1 MRMSNSYWER
11 RQAETMYEYMEK
23 AEKVADEIAQLYLK
37 ASRYL
42 SSQADDVFEKYQ
54 TKYGLTENEARRL
67 LNELQ
72 DKTSLDELLEKLKNG
87 GSDMSRQEL
96 LKQLEAPAYQARL
109 ERLRQL
115 QNQLDLMMTQIY
127 NQEKQKNTGF
137 YTDLANESYYKS
149 MFNIQQ
155 QTGLAF
161 SFSAIDPQMID
172 QVVNSK
178 WSGKNYSERI
188 WKNTEALAHD
198 IKEQLLLGLVTG
210 KTNREVSKEIQN
222 KYAVGA
228 ATARRLVRTE
238 SCYIANEMNFNV
250 YEESGIEKYRYC
262 AILDLRTS
270 QICRS
275 LDRKIFLVKERKI
288 GVNSPPMHPWCRS
301 TTTAVISENLLKNM
315 TRRARDPIT
324 GKVLTVP
331 ANMSYHSWYDKYVK
345 GKPEAELAEKQIKN
359 RTTDRKQWER
369 YKKTLGKDYVPDN
382 LDDFQKLKYTDGQ
395 EYGILKA
402 QVKGMTYYNR
412 AIANEANIT
421 EMVKKVAQKA
431 GMNVE
436 GLEHRIKTKDSY
448 LRKIR
453 ANYNP
458 VGNRYEVKDI
468 VRYTYTDLPEVMTEK
483 ALRSIEIFRE
493 CGYNTIEIK
502 NYWLNK
508 SNPYNGV
515 NTTMKTTNGQKFE
528 LQYHTQESY
537 TIKEGKMH
545 KLYEK
550 QRVLTDISSKEYIE
564 LEDKMFELSDSMQI
578 PERIERI
585 RNVK

>member
-1 MRMSNSYWER
+1 MSNSYWER
-11 RQAETMYEYMEK
+11 RQAETMYEYMEE
-23 AEKVADEIAQLYLK
+23 AEKAADEIAQLYLK

-42 SSQADDVFEKYQ
+42 SSQADDIFEKYQ
-54 TKYGLTENEARRL
+54 TKYGLSENEARRL
-67 LNELQ
+67 LNELR

-87 GSDMSRQEL
+87 SSDMNRQEL

-115 QNQLDLMMTQIY
+115 QNQLDLVMTQIY
-127 NQEKQKNTGF
+127 NQEKQKNTSF

-155 QTGLAF
+155 QAGLAF

-228 ATARRLVRTE
+228 AVARRLVRTE
-238 SCYIANEMNFNV
+238 SCFISNEINFNA
-250 YEESGIEKYRYC
+250 YEEAGIEIYRYC

-275 LDRKIFLVKERKI
+275 LDRKIFLVKERKV
-288 GVNSPPMHPWCRS
+288 GENSPPMHPWCRS
-301 TTTAVISENLLKNM
+301 TTVAVISEDLLKDM
-315 TRRARDPIT
+315 TRRSRDPVT

-331 ANMSYHSWYDKYVK
+331 ANMSYQEWYDKYVK

-359 RTTDRKQWER
+359 RSADRKQWER
-369 YKKTLGKDYVPDN
+369 YKKILGKDYVPDS
-382 LDDFQKLKYTDGQ
+382 LDDFQKVKYTDDQ

-402 QVKGMTYYNR
+402 QVRGMLYYNK
-412 AIANEANIT
+412 AVANELDIT
-421 EMVKKVAQKA
+421 ETVKKVAQKS
-431 GMNVE
+431 GMNIE

-453 ANYNP
+453 ANYDP
-458 VGNRYEVKDI
+458 TGNQYEVKDI
-468 VRYTYTDLPEVMTEK
+468 VRYTYTDLPEIMTEK
-483 ALRSIEIFRE
+483 ALRSIEIFKER
-493 CGYNTIEIK
+493 GYNTIEVK
-502 NYWLNK
+502 NYWLDK
-508 SNPYNGV
+508 GNPYNGV
-515 NTTMKTTNGQKFE
+515 NTTVKSPNGQKFE

-545 KLYEK
+545 ELYEK
-550 QRVLTDISSKEYIE
+550 QRVLTDNSSKEYIE
-564 LEDKMFELSDSMQI
+564 LEDMMFELSDSMQI
-578 PERIERI
+578 PEWIGRIK
-585 RNVK
+585 NVK

>member
-11 RQAETMYEYMEK
+11 RQAETMYEYMEE
-23 AEKVADEIAQLYLK
+23 AEKAADEIAQLYLK

-42 SSQADDVFEKYQ
+42 SSQADDIFEKYQ
-54 TKYGLTENEARRL
+54 TKYGLSENEARRL
-67 LNELQ
+67 LNELR

-87 GSDMSRQEL
+87 SSDMSRQEL

-115 QNQLDLMMTQIY
+115 QNQLDLVMTQIY
-127 NQEKQKNTGF
+127 NQEKQKNTSF

-155 QTGLAF
+155 QAGLAF
-161 SFSAIDPQMID
+161 SFSSIDPQMID

-210 KTNREVSKEIQN
+210 KTNREISKEIQN
-222 KYAVGA
+222 KYAVGVA
-228 ATARRLVRTE
+228 VARRLVRTE
-238 SCYIANEMNFNV
+238 SCFIANEINFNA
-250 YEESGIEKYRYC
+250 YEEAGIEKYLYC

-275 LDRKIFLVKERKI
+275 LDRKIFLVKERKV
-288 GVNSPPMHPWCRS
+288 GENSPPMHPWCRS
-301 TTTAVISENLLKNM
+301 TTVAVISEELLKNM
-315 TRRARDPIT
+315 TRRARDPVT

-331 ANMSYHSWYDKYVK
+331 ANMSYQEWYDKYVK

-359 RTTDRKQWER
+359 RSADRKQWER
-369 YKKTLGKDYVPDN
+369 YKKILGKDYVPDS
-382 LDDFQKLKYTDGQ
+382 LDEFQKLKYTDTR

-402 QVKGMTYYNR
+402 QAKGMSYYNK
-412 AIANEANIT
+412 AVANEPDIT
-421 EMVKKVAQKA
+421 ETVKKVAKKS
-431 GMNVE
+431 GMNIE
-436 GLEHRIKTKDSY
+436 GLERRIKKKDSY

-453 ANYNP
+453 SHYDDS
-458 VGNRYEVKDI
+458 GNKYEVKDI
-468 VRYTYTDLPEVMTEK
+468 VRYTYTDSPEIMTER
-483 ALRSIEIFRE
+483 ALRSIEIFKK

-508 SNPYNGV
+508 HDPYNGV
-515 NTTMKTTNGQKFE
+515 NTIIKAQNGQKFE
-528 LQYHTQESY
+528 LQYHTPESY
-537 TIKEGKMH
+537 EIKEGKMH
-545 KLYEK
+545 ELYEK
-550 QRVLTDISSKEYIE
+550 QRVLTDKSSKEYIE
-564 LEDKMFELSDSMQI
+564 LEDMMFELSGSMQT
-578 PERIERI
+578 PEWIGMI
-585 RNVK
+585 KNVK

>member
-72 DKTSLDELLEKLKNG
+72 DKTSLEELLEKLKNG

-301 TTTAVISENLLKNM
+301 TTTAVISEDLLKNM
-315 TRRARDPIT
+315 TRRARDPVT

-331 ANMSYHSWYDKYVK
+331 ANMSYQEWYDKYVK

-359 RTTDRKQWER
+359 RTTDRKQWEK
-369 YKKTLGKDYVPDN
+369 YKKTLGKDYVPDS
-382 LDDFQKLKYTDGQ
+382 LDGFQKLKYTNEQ

-402 QVKGMTYYNR
+402 QVKGMSYYNR
-412 AIANEANIT
+412 AVANEPAVTATVKN
-421 EMVKKVAQKA
+421 VAKKVGADMA
-431 GMNVE
+431 GIE
-436 GLEHRIKTKDSY
+436 YRIKSKESY

-453 ANYNP
+453 SNYNP
-458 VGNRYEVKDI
+458 NGNEYEVKDI
-468 VRYTYTDLPEVMTEK
+468 LRYTYTASSDKLTEVTLK
-483 ALRSIEIFRE
+483 AIESYRNM
-493 CGYNTIEIK
+493 GYNTDAIK

-508 SNPYNGV
+508 RNPYNGI
-515 NTTMKTTNGQKFE
+515 NTIVKATNGQKFE
-528 LQYHTQESY
+528 LQYHTPESY
-537 TIKEGKMH
+537 SVKDAMH
-545 KLYEK
+545 GLYEK
-550 QRVLTDISSKEYIE
+550 WRVLDKSSLEAVELRKQMNQMSSCLEIPHNISE
-564 LEDKMFELSDSMQI
+564 
-578 PERIERI
+578 
-585 RNVK
+585 VK